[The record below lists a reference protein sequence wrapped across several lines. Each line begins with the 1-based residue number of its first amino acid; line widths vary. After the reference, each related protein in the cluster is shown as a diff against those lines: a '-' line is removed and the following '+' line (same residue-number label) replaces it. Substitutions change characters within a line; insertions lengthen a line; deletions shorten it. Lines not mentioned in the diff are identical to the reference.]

1 MKRRI
6 EKVIAKIEIVTDNP
20 ACGSVSDH
28 RERLHSDYPKHLIA
42 TAIEN
47 VLTNAKCNVEIEY
60 ADCWDVEG
68 EAQ

>member
-6 EKVIAKIEIVTDNP
+6 EKVIAKIEIITDNP
-20 ACGSVSDH
+20 AIGSLSDH

-42 TAIEN
+42 TAIESA
-47 VLTNAKCNVEIEY
+47 VPCKANVEIMY

-68 EAQ
+68 EVE